1 MKAKHNTSTSPIDI
15 YSVRAAWTFGPS
27 SDLILN
33 NRCYFLA
40 FLLIIMHKIILLNFS
55 LCFSI
60 IVGERD
66 KKNICLLKNKFHF
79 LQIDKKIEWKNI
91 RQNKENSTAVFSIH
105 FWDIFHWW
113 NIMQMKFFHFGFV
126 TYHFWSILTAC
137 NLMKIPWN
145 YAKTVK
151 IGSKKLATLTIGGL
165 SFLNG
170 NRSLQRFFWGK
181 INELWNNY
189 NSDIFKLKTKLY

>member
-1 MKAKHNTSTSPIDI
+1 MIYLCNAHVFVEYHDRVESNRLTITEIELYNTR
-15 YSVRAAWTFGPS
+15 Y
-27 SDLILN
+27 LKLN
-33 NRCYFLA
+33 NFRVELDIFTTVY
-40 FLLIIMHKIILLNFS
+40 
-55 LCFSI
+55 
-60 IVGERD
+60 
-66 KKNICLLKNKFHF
+66 
-79 LQIDKKIEWKNI
+79 
-91 RQNKENSTAVFSIH
+91 NKENSTAVFSIH

-170 NRSLQRFFWGK
+170 NRSLQRFFEVK
-181 INELWNNY
+181 LTNY
-189 NSDIFKLKTKLY
+189 ETILDGHIFK